1 MMDQEGVLGVIFSD
15 WNKSF
20 GEVVLFLLLLFA
32 ADFDG
37 TMQQQ

>member
-15 WNKSF
+15 WNVSF
-20 GEVVLFLLLLFA
+20 GEVVLLLFA